1 MINLITSFYF
11 SNINH
16 PNIEER
22 NKELQECLN
31 INLNNPLIERIH
43 LYVDDDKAVQYL
55 NNLNNE
61 KINII
66 EIKKPLYSD
75 LFKYAFDN
83 LKNKICMVTN
93 SDIYLHEIDTNVL
106 NILNQDNIV
115 FSLTRYEYDLT
126 SPLIDKYYGSHDCF
140 LFKSPLN
147 YSLIENIKHVQH
159 QWNSEGIV
167 LYELNRINAKIFN
180 PCRQIKIVHLHKS
193 DIREDGRIRICPNK
207 YILVSP
213 CIFNFE

>member
-1 MINLITSFYF
+1 MINIITSFYF

-22 NKELQECLN
+22 NTELQTCLN
-31 INLNNPLIERIH
+31 NNLNNPLIEKIH
-43 LYVDDDKAVQYL
+43 LYVDDDKALNYL
-55 NNLNNE
+55 NSLNNQ

-66 EIKKPLYSD
+66 AVKKPLYSD

-93 SDIYLHEIDTNVL
+93 SDIYMHEADINVL

-115 FSLTRYEYDLT
+115 FSLTRYEHDMG
-126 SPLIDKYYGSHDCF
+126 SPLIDKYQGSHDCF

-147 YSLIENIKHVQH
+147 YSLIENIQH
-159 QWNSEGIV
+159 AQHHWNSEGIV

-193 DIREDGRIRICPNK
+193 DIREENRIRICPGK
-207 YILVSP
+207 YILVTP
-213 CIFNFE
+213 CIFNL